1 MLKNRVPFNL
11 QFFAEDP
18 QGGQEGNNG
27 ENGENTGTDITK
39 PTDKVG
45 DAGAQTEPTF
55 DDLLKKGHQSEFD
68 RRVQKEINNALIKQ
82 KEKYEALMDDKL
94 SEAEKLAKMSKEEKE
109 QYLRQKH
116 INELADR
123 EKAITRRELTA
134 EAKNTLAEKEL
145 PVELAEMLDYTDA
158 DSCKTS
164 IEIVEGAFR
173 KAVEKAVEDRLKGGK
188 PPKKAPDNGQVYTK
202 EQVNAMS
209 TAEINKNWDAISK
222 SMENWK

>member
-1 MLKNRVPFNL
+1 MIKSKIPLNL
-11 QFFAEDP
+11 QFFAEES
-18 QGGQEGNNG
+18 QEGHEGNDG
-27 ENGENTGTDITK
+27 ENIGANVAE
-39 PTDKVG
+39 PTEEG
-45 DAGAQTEPTF
+45 DGVVAPTEPTF

-68 RRVQKEINNALIKQ
+68 RRVQKAINTALTKQ
-82 KEKYEALMDDKL
+82 KEKYETLMDDKL
-94 SEAEKLAKMSKEEKE
+94 SEAEKLVKMSKEEKE

-116 INELADR
+116 MNELADR

-145 PVELAEMLDYTDA
+145 PVELAEMLDYADA

-164 IEIVEGAFR
+164 IEVVEGAFR
-173 KAVEKAVEDRLKGGK
+173 KAVERAVEDRLRGGK

>member
-1 MLKNRVPFNL
+1 MIKSKIPLNL
-11 QFFAEDP
+11 QFFAEES
-18 QGGQEGNNG
+18 QEGHEGNGG
-27 ENGENTGTDITK
+27 ENIGENVAEQTEEGGGSVV
-39 PTDKVG
+39 P
-45 DAGAQTEPTF
+45 TEPTF

-68 RRVQKEINNALIKQ
+68 RRVQKAINTALTKQ
-82 KEKYEALMDDKL
+82 KEKYETLMDDKL
-94 SEAEKLAKMSKEEKE
+94 SEAEKLVKMSKEDKEK
-109 QYLRQKH
+109 YLQQKH
-116 INELADR
+116 MNELADR
-123 EKAITRRELTA
+123 EKAITRRELAA

-164 IEIVEGAFR
+164 IKVVEGAFR

-188 PPKKAPDNGQVYTK
+188 PPKKAPDNEQVYTK
-202 EQVNAMS
+202 EQVSAMS